1 MINQLFKVKGNDDAD
16 ADVVSPQ
23 MYPGMPR
30 PQSQGYASGRPGTGG
45 GEREE
50 ADEEYGPG

>member
-1 MINQLFKVKGNDDAD
+1 MDRDANDQ
-16 ADVVSPQ
+16 Q